1 LRWIVYMGITMKS
14 ISGISGCTFS
24 SAVVILG
31 LTLTLFWL
39 TSASG
44 AEVKPL
50 VADTVP
56 TQDGDLKIYPINH
69 ATLALQWKGKTIY
82 VDPVGGAKAFEGLP
96 APDLILVCHIHGDH
110 FDKATL
116 SAVAGKAVFAAPATV
131 AEQMPADLRPR
142 TTVLTNGQRA
152 EIAGIPVEAI
162 PAYNTTQARLNNH
175 PKGRDNGY
183 VLTLGGKRIYISG
196 DTEDIPEMLALKNID
211 VAFLCMNLPYT
222 MDVTQ
227 AAKAVRA
234 FKPRIVYPYHS
245 RGSDLEEF
253 KKQVGTDAGVEV
265 RVRDWY
271 APRG

>member
-1 LRWIVYMGITMKS
+1 MKS
-14 ISGISGCTFS
+14 TSRISSFISS
-24 SAVVILG
+24 RAVALVGFTMSL
-31 LTLTLFWL
+31 LWL
-39 TSASG
+39 TPAPG
-44 AEVKPL
+44 AEVKPI

-56 TQDGDLKIYPINH
+56 TQDGDLRIYPINH

-110 FDKATL
+110 FDKPTL
-116 SAVAGKAVFAAPATV
+116 SAVAGKAVFAAPPTV
-131 AEQMPADLRPR
+131 AEQMPADLRSR

-152 EIAGIPVEAI
+152 ELAGISVEAI
-162 PAYNTTQARLNNH
+162 PAYNLTQARLTYH

-196 DTEDIPEMLALKNID
+196 DTEDIPEMLALKDID

-227 AAKAVRA
+227 ASKAARA

-245 RGSDLEEF
+245 RGSNVEEF
-253 KKQVGTDAGVEV
+253 KKLVGTDAGVEV
-265 RVRDWY
+265 RLRDWY
-271 APRG
+271 APKS

>member
-1 LRWIVYMGITMKS
+1 MGITMKS
-14 ISGISGCTFS
+14 FCRSSGFTLSRA
-24 SAVVILG
+24 AVLLG
-31 LTLTLFWL
+31 LTTTLLWL

-44 AEVKPL
+44 AELKPL
-50 VADTVP
+50 VADSVA

-96 APDLILVCHIHGDH
+96 APDLILIAHTHADH

-116 SAVAGKAVFAAPATV
+116 SAVAGKAVFAAPPSV
-131 AEQMPADLRPR
+131 AEQMAADLRSR

-152 EIAGIPVEAI
+152 EIAGIAVEAI
-162 PAYNTTQARLNNH
+162 PAYNLTQARLNYH

-183 VLTLGGKRIYISG
+183 VLSLGGKRIYISG

-222 MDVTQ
+222 MDVAQ

-234 FKPRIVYPYHS
+234 FKPRMVYPYHS

-253 KKQVGTDAGVEV
+253 KKLVGTDAGVEV
-265 RVRDWY
+265 RIRDWY